1 MTAGRPSCPGKTIGI
16 ALGSGSARGL
26 AHIGVLQGLRDMG
39 VEPDIVCGSSMGAL
53 VGACYAGGHLDAFA
67 DWVCQ
72 LSTRDVLR
80 FLGIRLLAQG
90 GVAEAGRLIQHL
102 RDAFGDGAIEDLPK
116 TYAAV
121 ATDLYRG
128 REVWLQEGSVWD
140 AVRASIAIPGMLTPT
155 LRDGRWL
162 VDGALVNPVPVS
174 LCRALGADL
183 IIAVNLN
190 STIVGRAAPVPPQL
204 PTEEQAE
211 LLETALPEA
220 EGEGEA
226 QVSYSLVGRIGT
238 ALRGAAR
245 PVRRIWTG
253 GGQGGRRGP
262 GTFEVMLGAINVMQD
277 RITRS
282 RLAGEPPDVLLAP
295 RLYDIGLLDYQRGAE
310 AIAAGRACV
319 ERLAEPIRHALDNL
333 GS

>member
-1 MTAGRPSCPGKTIGI
+1 MTTPVPVPHPHGRTIGI

-26 AHIGVLQGLRDMG
+26 AHIGVLQALRDMG
-39 VEPDIVCGSSMGAL
+39 IEPTIVCGSSMGAL
-53 VGACYAGGHLDAFA
+53 VGACYASGNLDAFA
-67 DWVCQ
+67 EWVCK
-72 LSTRDVLR
+72 LSGRDVLR
-80 FLGIRLLAQG
+80 YLGIRLLAQG
-90 GVAEAGRLIQHL
+90 GVAEAGRLIQYL
-102 RDAFGDGAIEDLPK
+102 RDAFGDPAIEDLPK

-128 REVWLQEGSVWD
+128 REVWLQQGSLWD

-155 LRDGRWL
+155 LRGNRWL

-190 STIVGRAAPVPPQL
+190 STIVGRTAPTTAVPTTAA
-204 PTEEQAE
+204 EQAVE
-211 LLETALPEA
+211 LESTLDEA
-220 EGEGEA
+220 EEEGNFT
-226 QVSYSLVGRIGT
+226 LLGRLGT
-238 ALRGAAR
+238 ALRGATQ
-245 PVRRIWTG
+245 PVRRLWSSG
-253 GGQGGRRGP
+253 SGPRGP

-282 RLAGEPPDVLLAP
+282 RLAGEPPDVMLAP
-295 RLYDIGLLDYQRGAE
+295 RLYDIGLLDYQRGAQ

-319 ERLAEPIRHALDNL
+319 ERLAEPISHALELAQAN
-333 GS
+333 SE